1 MDESVK
7 DNNQKD
13 NYVMP
18 LPEEEKSKGNVRMLE
33 PNSKPNWMMRIA
45 GGLIDLCLMF
55 LSIMGLFFLIGL
67 TPLSN
72 GLKNYQKEMILIQ
85 DNYKITELVDGSD
98 ETYGHKVYE
107 NEESYTTYKNYLVH
121 GADESGYKYIVVN
134 NETISDTVKKA
145 YSNAIKNNKDYST
158 YSFNYK
164 LIEYGLTMLAGFV
177 SLSVFLLVVP
187 LCNKRR
193 ATLGKLFAGT
203 QLINSKY
210 QTTAKWYQ
218 VVGRFTFQFLIEG
231 ALPYLFL
238 SSWTMLA
245 IPSLLLIIALI
256 NKNGRTLHDL
266 VSRTKV
272 IDKRT
277 YLPLS
282 EQ

>member
-18 LPEEEKSKGNVRMLE
+18 LPEEEKNKGNVRMLE

-121 GADESGYKYIVVN
+121 DADESGYKYIVVN

-164 LIEYGLTMLAGFV
+164 LTEYGLTMLAGFV
-177 SLSVFLLVVP
+177 SLSVFLLVIP